1 MTAQVRVVRLPDGAA
16 LVATAAAIGANSP
29 RQTVTGGALVAARPP
44 DGRGATARFVPGQRA
59 VLDRSNERI
68 KVTMSGGAARQPL
81 SLRARTVLERRLERP
96 ALGHIPALNHGRQG
110 IATYF
115 LDATTDADT
124 AVHDFAAPVT
134 ITLAYTPEQVTA
146 LGLAEADLTIFWLDE
161 SLNQWIPQPTV
172 VDPIARTVTTVV
184 THFSAYQL
192 GDGSKPS
199 DAFIPSLQGW
209 QVGMYTGGVSYSYPI
224 EVPAGPAGVKPALDL
239 SYSSSASDGAGGT
252 RLKQQAACSMV
263 FRLRPQRLFSADDL
277 GGSGGGGLNNKG
289 TLSYGYLSDQTVNEI
304 QAIVD
309 ETGET
314 LYVVGGAT
322 RRADYNDIDY
332 MADDGATYEAYTHA
346 WKNGRL
352 PRANPQG
359 STKKPHVPFPLGS
372 PSDLYKPIGA
382 IEFKPFEK
390 PIYYKPE

>member
-1 MTAQVRVVRLPDGAA
+1 MLEHALLVLTLEVNPTTVLVGDTASITVTIRNTTGRTATDVVVTLPAPAESVPVPAPAYQPAQRHWQWTLPHLAAFESHSMTAQVRVVRLPDGAA
-16 LVATAAAIGANSP
+16 LVATAAAIGTNSP

-96 ALGHIPALNHGRQG
+96 TLGHIPALNHGRQG

-289 TLSYGYLSDQTVNEI
+289 TLSYGYLSDQAVR
-304 QAIVD
+304 
-309 ETGET
+309 G
-314 LYVVGGAT
+314 Y
-322 RRADYNDIDY
+322 
-332 MADDGATYEAYTHA
+332 
-346 WKNGRL
+346 
-352 PRANPQG
+352 
-359 STKKPHVPFPLGS
+359 
-372 PSDLYKPIGA
+372 
-382 IEFKPFEK
+382 
-390 PIYYKPE
+390 